1 MSTAIANLKDYT
13 DPSGLF
19 KPINPQP
26 LVDLFYQYRSVRA
39 DVERIAD
46 VLDDK
51 DEHNV
56 LRYFVDDRTR
66 GTMYGAN
73 SREQAISKLDADF
86 WQRAIALTDLLEI
99 MPEKRRREWHEQLS
113 DSAPPFT
120 PDTVVATLQGLIDD
134 RPKFLAERVD
144 GCFQALSDKHVTNS
158 PWGFNERMIVAN
170 VVETPGSFL
179 MYAHN
184 KGHFHDLRC
193 AVARL
198 RGDTEPPRTMTQ
210 SLLRMVGRDTGTW
223 HTIDGGAMRVRG
235 YKKGTLHIEVHP
247 DMAWRLNAILAHLY
261 PMALADESVRPPKKG
276 ARDFELIDNPIP
288 FPVLGAL
295 NDAYTWDR
303 RASVKADVDK
313 HVRQRAGEVL
323 EAIGGVIDGQGA
335 YAFDYDYQPVLQQ
348 VIMSGAL
355 PDDRSHQYYP
365 TPEAMADYLVSC
377 AGDIEGL
384 RVLEPSAGN
393 GALVGAVRRRFP
405 RVPIAAI
412 EVSPLRCKVLRE
424 RFPDAVVRESDFLD
438 VTCMSASVVFMNPPF
453 SGGRWRAHLDHAIA
467 LLRSNAGGQIYA
479 IVPSTAN
486 LADIDRNED
495 VACLRELG
503 GEVAYP
509 GVSIKVRM
517 IEVSV

>member
-1 MSTAIANLKDYT
+1 MSTAIARLKDYT

-19 KPINPQP
+19 KPIDPQP
-26 LVDLFYQYRSVRA
+26 LVDLFYQYRATRD

-46 VLDDK
+46 VLEAK
-51 DEHNV
+51 DERNI

-66 GTMYGAN
+66 GTMYGALP
-73 SREQAISKLDADF
+73 RDKAIDRLDADF
-86 WQRAIALTDLLEI
+86 WRKAIALTDLLEI
-99 MPEKRRREWHEQLS
+99 MPEKRRKQWGEQL
-113 DSAPPFT
+113 DEGAPPFE
-120 PDTVVATLQGLIDD
+120 PETVVATLQKLIDD
-134 RPKFLAERVD
+134 RPKYLAERVD
-144 GCFQALSDKHVTNS
+144 GCFQALSNKHVTNS

-170 VVETPGSFL
+170 VVEVDGNYFMHSD
-179 MYAHN
+179 N
-184 KGHFHDLRC
+184 KGHVHDLRC

-198 RGDTEPPRTMTQ
+198 RGDTEPTRTMTQ
-210 SLLRMVGRDTGTW
+210 SLIRMVGRDTGTW

-276 ARDFELIDNPIP
+276 ARDFELIENPIP

-295 NDAYTWDR
+295 YDAYTWDR
-303 RASVKADVDK
+303 RVSIKSTVDK

-335 YAFDYDYQPVLQQ
+335 YAFDYDYQPVLQA
-348 VIMSGAL
+348 IFMSGSL

-377 AGDIEGL
+377 AGHIEGL

-393 GALVGAVRRRFP
+393 GALIAAVKRRFP
-405 RVPIAAI
+405 NVPVAAV
-412 EVSPLRCKVLRE
+412 ETSPLRCKVLRE
-424 RFPDAVVRESDFLD
+424 RFPESTVREGDFLD
-438 VTCMSASVVFMNPPF
+438 VTCMSANVVFMNPPF
-453 SGGRWRAHLDHAIA
+453 SGGRWRAHLDHAVR
-467 LLRSNAGGQIYA
+467 LLSANGGGQIYA
-479 IVPSTAN
+479 IIPSTAN
-486 LADIDRNED
+486 LADIDNTAG
-495 VACLRELG
+495 VSCVRELG
-503 GEVAYP
+503 GEVFYP